1 MYLNCQFSLSERGDC
16 ELRSLSV
23 KPATMSK
30 EALHAT
36 IPNLYELLNDCCN
49 DQVMAI
55 DEHWYVIAWNRTA
68 AHTTGIAKAD
78 IIGKPLLEVFPKLAE
93 DPEIMNAINLGFQ
106 GKESFVP
113 ARSGSFNRQGYENHF
128 IPLTDD
134 TGNVKGVMNIMHDVA
149 HREKAEKKLQQL
161 NEALEL
167 QYRQLE
173 TATTEMATFT
183 YITSNEIKEPLRL
196 VYTAFELLVKSEG
209 RVLSNGGK
217 ANIRRIQGSLNR
229 INLLLDDIWALSH
242 INSFQQV
249 QTPVSLNEVCKEAQ
263 NKLQRKI
270 SESGGIIETNEL
282 PVIHGYKDMLQT
294 LFINLIDNGLKFQA
308 MGNQPR
314 INITS
319 CIVAT
324 DQLPTGFQSETPM
337 VLVEFNDNGI
347 GFDPAQASRIFIM
360 FEKLNS
366 KGKYHGSGMG
376 LAIVKKIMDAHNGF
390 VLATAQPDKGATVQC
405 FFPAG

>member
-1 MYLNCQFSLSERGDC
+1 M
-16 ELRSLSV
+16 
-23 KPATMSK
+23 TK
-30 EALHAT
+30 ETLHPT
-36 IPNLYELLNDCCN
+36 IPNLFELLNDSSI
-49 DQVMAI
+49 DRVMAI
-55 DEHWYVIAWNRTA
+55 DDQWCVIAWNRTA
-68 AHTTGIAKAD
+68 AQITGIEKAD
-78 IIGKPLLEVFPKLAE
+78 ILGKPLLEIFPQLATDPEMMEAIKLA
-93 DPEIMNAINLGFQ
+93 FQ
-106 GKESFVP
+106 GKKSFVP
-113 ARSGSFNRQGYENHF
+113 AHAGLFNRHSYENHF

-134 TGNVKGVMNIMHDVA
+134 TGEVKGVMNIMHDVA
-149 HREKAEKKLQQL
+149 HREKAEKKLQHL
-161 NEALEL
+161 NDALEQ

-173 TATTEMATFT
+173 TASTEMATFT
-183 YITSNEIKEPLRL
+183 YITSNEIKEPLRH

-249 QTPVSLNEVCKEAQ
+249 QTPVNLNEVCKEVQ
-263 NKLQRKI
+263 NKLQKKI
-270 SESGGIIETNEL
+270 IERGGIIETNEL
-282 PVIHGYKDMLQT
+282 SVIPGYKEMLQT
-294 LFINLIDNGLKFQA
+294 LFTNLIDNGLKFQST
-308 MGNQPR
+308 GNQPR

-319 CIVAT
+319 RIVPA
-324 DQLPTGFQSETPM
+324 DQLPSGFQSETPM

-366 KGKYHGSGMG
+366 KGQYHGSGMG
-376 LAIVKKIMDAHNGF
+376 LAIVKKIMEAHNGF

-405 FFPAG
+405 YFPAE